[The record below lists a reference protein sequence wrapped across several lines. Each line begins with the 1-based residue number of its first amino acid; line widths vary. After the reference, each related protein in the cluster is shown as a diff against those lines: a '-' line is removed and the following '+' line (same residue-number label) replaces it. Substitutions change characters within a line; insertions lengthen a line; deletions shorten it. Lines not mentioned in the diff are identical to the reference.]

1 MPSII
6 NVVKVDVTSAQAL
19 EDVGCNFVKQTLTMP
34 AMIAIHLLYRI

>member
-19 EDVGCNFVKQTLTMP
+19 VGCRSVKQTLTMP
-34 AMIAIHLLYRI
+34 AMIAIHLLYVI